1 MSDLLDLALD
11 GHGGLELWEK
21 LESVSATITVSGA
34 LFGLKGYPDGL
45 GTTEVRADVSTPR
58 VGFAPF
64 LGNARGVF
72 EPDRVVISAEDGSER
87 HLDDPRAACLSVAP
101 ADPWGDLHL
110 LYFAGYAMWNYLAT
124 PFMFTW
130 PGFAVEEVEPWTED
144 AESWRRLRVTF
155 PPDVPTHTP
164 EQVFYFDEGGLL
176 RRLDYAV
183 DILGSPPPAAHYCD
197 RHKEFSGL
205 TVPTRRRV
213 YLREPD
219 GTANTETTFVEIE
232 VADVAVA

>member
-1 MSDLLDLALD
+1 MSSLLDLALD

-21 LESVSATITVSGA
+21 LGSVSATITVTGA
-34 LFGLKGYPDGL
+34 LFGLKGRPDGL
-45 GTTEVRADVSTPR
+45 GTTEVRADVGTPR

-64 LGNARGVF
+64 LGHARGVF
-72 EPDRVVISAEDGSER
+72 EPDRVVVSAGDGSER

-124 PFMFTW
+124 PFMFTR
-130 PGFAVEEVEPWTED
+130 PGFAVEEVEPWTEG

-197 RHKEFSGL
+197 RHKEFAGL